1 VSGTISQHAGST
13 FHTLQTLP
21 SFNTASSLG
30 MALGVYGGSGSGSGV
45 GSPGYSES
53 TDYID
58 SSLSL
63 TQVYQSRDGRD
74 NDSMGIM
81 LDFASAGASGIGG
94 DECAQAV
101 VGDETKEDGGVCEIP
116 GEEGESNA

>member
-30 MALGVYGGSGSGSGV
+30 MALGVYGGSGV

-81 LDFASAGASGIGG
+81 LDFASAGASGIGE

-101 VGDETKEDGGVCEIP
+101 VGDETKEAGGVCEIP

>member
-1 VSGTISQHAGST
+1 VGST

-30 MALGVYGGSGSGSGV
+30 IALGVYAGSSSSGGV

-94 DECAQAV
+94 EDGTQAV
-101 VGDETKEDGGVCEIP
+101 AGDEPKEDVGVCENR
-116 GEEGESNA
+116 GEEGANNY